1 MADPAAASLRRI
13 LHLIPELA
21 DGEAHPVAAV
31 AARVGVDRAT
41 LLRDLREMTER
52 WDDPA
57 GFVEG
62 VRVYLE
68 AESVRL
74 HSSHFL
80 RPMRITVQELAALE
94 LGLALLRA
102 ERSPEEH
109 RVLQRARERLS
120 NAMAVHPGEQRVRIR
135 LAAGVSAPEGGVLP
149 GIRTALRQRTK
160 VRLTYRGSRDT
171 ASQVRTVCPYSLAF
185 ASGAWYLVA
194 HCERS
199 SGLRVFRLDRIESTE
214 SLEDPFEVPDT
225 FDPAVVMQ
233 EGKVLSSPGEERVTI
248 RYSPVVARWVAER
261 EGKPLAADGS
271 LTMEHPLADVRWAVR
286 HVLQYGPEAEVLE
299 PEHVRDAV
307 RAALELALG

>member
-1 MADPAAASLRRI
+1 MPEPAAASLRRI

-21 DGEAHPVAAV
+21 DGEPHDVTAV
-31 AARVGVDRAT
+31 AARAGVDRAT
-41 LLRDLREMTER
+41 LLRDLTEMTER

-68 AESVRL
+68 AEHVRL

-102 ERSPEEH
+102 ERPPEEH
-109 RVLQRARERLS
+109 GVLERARDRLVK
-120 NAMAVHPGEQRVRIR
+120 AMAGLPGEMLAPFRVVDGAAPLNGEVLRSIR
-135 LAAGVSAPEGGVLP
+135 
-149 GIRTALRQRTK
+149 RALRQHTK
-160 VRLTYRGSRDT
+160 LRLTYRGSRD
-171 ASQVRTVCPYSLAF
+171 ADAQARTVCPYSLAF

-199 SGLRVFRLDRIESTE
+199 SGLRVFRVDRVESCALLDEVY
-214 SLEDPFEVPDT
+214 EVPAQ
-225 FDPAVVMQ
+225 FDPADVMQ
-233 EGKVLSSPGEERVTI
+233 DGKVLLGPAEERVTI
-248 RYSPVVARWVAER
+248 RYSPVVARWIAER
-261 EGKPLAADGS
+261 EGKQLSPDGS

-307 RAALELALG
+307 RDALEVATR